1 MENKKALEAES
12 KGYGRF
18 ISLTA
23 DPKKLKKINKLI
35 SKIGKSE
42 VEFLLRNLRLNPTL
56 VQRAV
61 HNV

>member
-1 MENKKALEAES
+1 MDNAEG
-12 KGYGRF
+12 KGDGKF
-18 ISLTA
+18 IPLTD